1 MCAVQ
6 CNSDTLI
13 SSSTDVNKAE
23 DDVQNRLAQ
32 LIADANVHNDAIH
45 AFITVIRYVE
55 CSS

>member
-23 DDVQNRLAQ
+23 DDVQNQLAQ

-45 AFITVIRYVE
+45 AFITVIRY
-55 CSS
+55 SR